1 MARELLTH
9 HRERARVSWRTRIL
23 LAAVVVTALCLS
35 STGPAAASTGIQPP
49 SEAGLNSLG
58 VCTLSGTVTFNPSLH
73 AVPATGSVNIGV
85 GGNCLGLNTSP
96 TVNAGYGA
104 SFVTLSCEAG
114 VGTVTASEMFS
125 TGAPPAPGG
134 SGFLVAGPGTIE
146 ITVSANLFTAVLVL
160 AWTNPVATATCPVS
174 GSGTNPIPVTGTMVF
189 EYGL

>member
-9 HRERARVSWRTRIL
+9 HRLRAVVSRRLRIL
-23 LAAVVVTALCLS
+23 LTAMMVSAFCLS
-35 STGPAAASTGIQPP
+35 TTGAAAASTGSQPP
-49 SEAGLNSLG
+49 SEAGVGSVG

-96 TVNAGYGA
+96 TVTAGYGA

-114 VGTVTASEMFS
+114 AGTVTASEMFS

-134 SGFLVAGPGTIE
+134 SGFLVVGPGTIE
-146 ITVSANLFTAVLVL
+146 ITVTANLFTAVLVL

-174 GSGTNPIPVTGTMVF
+174 GSGINPIPVTGTMVF